1 MANADMN
8 LATPDPPEV
17 HLVKQVEA
25 ILYSF
30 AKFHEL
36 KLLTEMNGRNCAM
49 SGGRGWRREAS
60 F

>member
-1 MANADMN
+1 MD